1 MAAVGSARVFS
12 SLDIKAG
19 FHNIPICEDRIG
31 WMAFATQDGLYKWL
45 RMPFGPKG
53 APAHFQRMVQISI
66 EAVQNGRILVYIDDI
81 LVTGDDPREVWE
93 RTMDVLRAL
102 AKAGFMINI
111 RKSKFCEP
119 AAKIVGMHITR

>member
-1 MAAVGSARVFS
+1 
-12 SLDIKAG
+12 
-19 FHNIPICEDRIG
+19 
-31 WMAFATQDGLYKWL
+31 
-45 RMPFGPKG
+45 MPFGPKG

-81 LVTGDDPREVWE
+81 LVAGDDPREVWE

-119 AAKIVGMHITR
+119 ATKIVGVHITRQMYSVIPKPVVRLFGTKPPRSYRQV